1 MHSRKKKKRNL
12 KYKKSENELIISHLQ
27 ENLSNNII
35 NRVKY
40 FKELLKLLNKK
51 LITKDEFINSSY
63 FDERSKPEHIIINIE
78 DDTIPP
84 GMVIKKQYNHHIK
97 KLKNKK
103 RRNQKD
109 FRVEPEKEKYNKK
122 QIMPQVPQVPQ
133 VPQLQQLHQVPQ
145 YPENHVQQVRPLQ
158 YPVQQHV
165 QYQYPVQQQ
174 VGTSLDFIKSHRKS
188 WIRKKVDEMV
198 LNDNDT
204 SAIITSVVSSVI
216 L

>member
-12 KYKKSENELIISHLQ
+12 KYKKSESELIISHLQ

-63 FDERSKPEHIIINIE
+63 FDERTKQEHIIINIK
-78 DDTIPP
+78 DDIIPP
-84 GMVIKKQYNHHIK
+84 KMAIKKQYKHHHIK

-109 FRVEPEKEKYNKK
+109 FRVEPEKDKYNKK
-122 QIMPQVPQVPQ
+122 QFIPQVPKVTQVP
-133 VPQLQQLHQVPQ
+133 
-145 YPENHVQQVRPLQ
+145 
-158 YPVQQHV
+158 
-165 QYQYPVQQQ
+165 
-174 VGTSLDFIKSHRKS
+174 
-188 WIRKKVDEMV
+188 KVHK
-198 LNDNDT
+198 
-204 SAIITSVVSSVI
+204 
-216 L
+216 

>member
-51 LITKDEFINSSY
+51 LITKDEFASASY
-63 FDERSKPEHIIINIE
+63 FDERTKPEHIIINIE

-84 GMVIKKQYNHHIK
+84 GMAIKKQYNHHHIK

-109 FRVEPEKEKYNKK
+109 FRVEPEKDKYNKK
-122 QIMPQVPQVPQ
+122 QFMPQVQK
-133 VPQLQQLHQVPQ
+133 VPQLQEVPQVHQVYQIQRMQ
-145 YPENHVQQVRPLQ
+145 YPVQHHVQQVRPLQ
-158 YPVQQHV
+158 H
-165 QYQYPVQQQ
+165 QYPAQHH
-174 VGTSLDFIKSHRKS
+174 VGTSLDFRKS

-204 SAIITSVVSSVI
+204 SAIITSVVSSAI